1 MQCISVSAQLYFIF
15 IKLSFW
21 YKMIIKFATFF
32 TILDDCFFVLKRLI
46 MFFYFSKLFHVTEL
60 DFLLNL
66 AGNSILCFNLKFKV
80 KIQCDIF
87 IAYIQIIQIIFI
99 LCSLMLVPI
108 FLSILLN
115 LQNFSNCPIDFK
127 VTLLSYYF

>member
-1 MQCISVSAQLYFIF
+1 
-15 IKLSFW
+15 
-21 YKMIIKFATFF
+21 MIIKFATFF

-46 MFFYFSKLFHVTEL
+46 MFFYFCKLFRVTEL

-66 AGNSILCFNLKFKV
+66 EGDSILCFNLKYKV
-80 KIQCDIF
+80 KIQCDIL

-99 LCSLMLVPI
+99 LCYLMLVPI